1 MNPCS
6 RLGARRRGDCLV
18 RTPKTVGVPPRE
30 GDTPLLT
37 TGTELPSTTGL
48 TTTIKPWQALLTTYL
63 FIIKIRLKPV
73 PHHGR
78 GEGEA
83 EVHEPDP
90 ADVGR
95 VAVVEE
101 TQDLLLGEF
110 ECVELVE
117 EAEG

>member
-1 MNPCS
+1 MFWTES
-6 RLGARRRGDCLV
+6 KEGTVWLEL
-18 RTPKTVGVPPRE
+18 PKLMVCHPE
-30 GDTPLLT
+30 QGDTPLLT
-37 TGTELPSTTGL
+37 TGTELPSTTRL
-48 TTTIKPWQALLTTYL
+48 TTTLKPCQVLLTTYL

-78 GEGEA
+78 GKGEA

-90 ADVGR
+90 ANVWR